1 MASSSLSLSSA
12 PCSSCVVGTLPDL
25 LKRAMTQ
32 GRRGGVTAYL
42 ATELPHNQQSSKD
55 DCQVRTGHACASVE
69 PPGMYAVF
77 EDARS
82 CCRWTVEL
90 VMAKAIGDGDTGD
103 AWWANPEHLA
113 AIDATAAAEAVVSVP
128 HQPEKNTGTGC
139 SSRIT
144 AMRYYMKPDTWTQT
158 LLSDEGETARENR
171 TDGEV
176 PHSGSASTG
185 AVTSSDPRGC
195 NSDAHVHHQA
205 TSSLLSTASSV
216 VTTTATEE
224 ASSLPAASSPLHG
237 LPLHQLIEQHSAL
250 VRRLVQVLAPQR
262 QTIPHVIRELCTTR
276 VTSPSSAVASRVCVL
291 PSMDASNAEP
301 MQYTER
307 DVAAAVEQLTSSHPR
322 QPRLRELKSDGYLLM
337 NLEGFADGKTRH
349 KAVNRAYPALAL
361 HWPASVQQM
370 DAMER
375 YVDRDVVL
383 DTRKRHPELSGEGSD
398 KKQGQKR
405 DRSRSSTSSNASGA
419 DEDGAH
425 KARAPGY
432 TSSPP
437 SPPLGMAASPKR
449 TAPTT
454 SSRRFFQSLREYPRS
469 LEHGD
474 LHAWARGTAAQQAR
488 DCLQAATTLT
498 QSSTS
503 TVDGS
508 SDAAT
513 LGPLPITNEE
523 DVAVLRCQYDA
534 LAAAESVLE
543 KQLRA
548 YSDTVQELRGWYRGE
563 LCTQQFRYEL
573 EAWLRTQ
580 EESRAVL
587 TDLYAQMHAMRY
599 SLQRD
604 LSNYLHL
611 HALGVL

>member
-1 MASSSLSLSSA
+1 MASSSLSLSA
-12 PCSSCVVGTLPDL
+12 PCSSCVLGTLPDL
-25 LKRAMTQ
+25 LKQAMTQ
-32 GRRGGVTAYL
+32 GRHGGVNAYL
-42 ATELPHNQQSSKD
+42 ATELPHNRQSSKG
-55 DCQVRTGHACASVE
+55 DCQVRAGNANASAG
-69 PPGMYAVF
+69 PPGTYAVF

-90 VMAKAIGDGDTGD
+90 VMADATGDGDMGD

-113 AIDATAAAEAVVSVP
+113 AMDATAAAEAVPSAP
-128 HQPEKNTGTGC
+128 HQQEKNAGTGC

-158 LLSDEGETARENR
+158 LLSHEGETPRESR
-171 TDGEV
+171 AADEI

-185 AVTSSDPRGC
+185 RVTSSDPRGC
-195 NSDAHVHHQA
+195 NSDVHVHHQA
-205 TSSLLSTASSV
+205 TPSLLSTASSV
-216 VTTTATEE
+216 VTATATEE
-224 ASSLPAASSPLHG
+224 VSSLSEASSPLHG
-237 LPLHQLIEQHSAL
+237 LPLHQLIEQHTAL

-276 VTSPSSAVASRVCVL
+276 ATSPSSGVASRVCVL
-291 PSMDASNAEP
+291 PSTDALNAEP
-301 MQYTER
+301 VQYTER
-307 DVAAAVEQLTSSHPR
+307 DVAAAVEQLTSSNPR

-349 KAVNRAYPALAL
+349 KAANRAYPALAL

-398 KKQGQKR
+398 KRQGQKR
-405 DRSRSSTSSNASGA
+405 DRSLSSTSSNASGA
-419 DEDGAH
+419 DEDGAN
-425 KARAPGY
+425 KARAPGS
-432 TSSPP
+432 TSAPP

-449 TAPTT
+449 TAPTS
-454 SSRRFFQSLREYPRS
+454 SSRRFFQSLCEYPRS
-469 LEHGD
+469 LEHGN

-488 DCLQAATTLT
+488 GCLQAATTLT
-498 QSSTS
+498 QGSTS
-503 TVDGS
+503 TVDAS

-513 LGPLPITNEE
+513 LGSLPITNEE

-573 EAWLRTQ
+573 GAWLRTQ

-587 TDLYAQMHAMRY
+587 TDLYAQVHTVRY

>member
-32 GRRGGVTAYL
+32 GRHGGITAYL

-55 DCQVRTGHACASVE
+55 GCQVRTGNACASAE
-69 PPGMYAVF
+69 SP
-77 EDARS
+77 
-82 CCRWTVEL
+82 
-90 VMAKAIGDGDTGD
+90 
-103 AWWANPEHLA
+103 HLS
-113 AIDATAAAEAVVSVP
+113 AIDATAAAEALPSDP
-128 HQPEKNTGTGC
+128 HQQEKSPATLC

-158 LLSDEGETARENR
+158 LLSHEGEPARESR
-171 TDGEV
+171 TAGEV
-176 PHSGSASTG
+176 PYSGSATTG
-185 AVTSSDPRGC
+185 GVTSSDPRGC
-195 NSDAHVHHQA
+195 NSDVHVHHQA
-205 TSSLLSTASSV
+205 TPSLLSIASSV
-216 VTTTATEE
+216 VTATATEE
-224 ASSLPAASSPLHG
+224 ASSLSAASSPLHG

-276 VTSPSSAVASRVCVL
+276 VTSPSSGVVSRVCVL
-291 PSMDASNAEP
+291 PSTDSSNAEP

-337 NLEGFADGKTRH
+337 NLEGFVDGKTRH

-361 HWPASVQQM
+361 HWPASAQQM

-419 DEDGAH
+419 EEDGAH
-425 KARAPGY
+425 KARVTDC
-432 TSSPP
+432 TSAPP
-437 SPPLGMAASPKR
+437 SPPLGMTASPKR
-449 TAPTT
+449 TAQTS
-454 SSRRFFQSLREYPRS
+454 SSRRFFQSLRDS
-469 LEHGD
+469 
-474 LHAWARGTAAQQAR
+474 ASARL
-488 DCLQAATTLT
+488 LQAATTLT
-498 QSSTS
+498 QSSAS
-503 TVDGS
+503 TADVS

-513 LGPLPITNEE
+513 LGPLPITKEE
-523 DVAVLRCQYDA
+523 DVEVLRCQYDA

-548 YSDTVQELRGWYRGE
+548 YSDTVQELRG
-563 LCTQQFRYEL
+563 C
-573 EAWLRTQ
+573 
-580 EESRAVL
+580 
-587 TDLYAQMHAMRY
+587 
-599 SLQRD
+599 LQRD